1 MGTGVSYNSTSGLI
15 TIDAA
20 TYPGVYYFS
29 YQVVWEDAGST
40 GVATST
46 LNIGTEDYAIHNQT
60 TSGYW
65 YRPGSACVYLSSS
78 TTVYVGLLQT
88 TTSGLAVLAQVNNGV
103 FYGRTYLQITGLS
116 YT

>member
-29 YQVVWEDAGST
+29 YQVVWDNVGN
-40 GVATST
+40 GFATST
-46 LNIGTEDYAIHNQT
+46 LNIGSADYAIYNQT

-88 TTSGLAVLAQVNNGV
+88 TSSGLAVLAQVNNGV